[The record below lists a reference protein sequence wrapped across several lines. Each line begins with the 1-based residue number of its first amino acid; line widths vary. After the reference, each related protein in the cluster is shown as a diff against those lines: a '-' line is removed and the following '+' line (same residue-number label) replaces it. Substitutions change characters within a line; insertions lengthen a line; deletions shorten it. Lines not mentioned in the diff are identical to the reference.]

1 MQIIYGKKFEEL
13 KEKINILLITAADC
27 ERDEVNNELIC
38 NEPLNKDEKTVKH
51 KKKKRKRKIA
61 SKKLRN
67 GLKVRTVVLLLLTL
81 IVNTYAWFIY
91 ISTVTMGVDVHVKS
105 WKIDFMNDDSQEEFD
120 LILDEVYPGMPDAT
134 QEITAKNSGEMD
146 ATLSCKIVAM
156 QIFDEKFAIS
166 DEYEGTVITEE
177 EILNKLKEYPF
188 DIKIALQD
196 NDITEVKEVTVAPEE
211 SIRIKLNV
219 VWPYET
225 GETET
230 EILASDI
237 VRVLQT
243 SVKGNIDRDFDLIT
257 VVPVMFKVDD
267 RKTRIPRGFKGRS
280 L

>member
-1 MQIIYGKKFEEL
+1 MSHEDLEITLDKELEEL
-13 KEKINILLITAADC
+13 ILLEAV
-27 ERDEVNNELIC
+27 ENEVNNELIC

-219 VWPYET
+219 VWSYET

-230 EILASDI
+230 EILDNDKKDTDYGIKAYEYYEAN
-237 VRVLQT
+237 
-243 SVKGNIDRDFDLIT
+243 KGQEGSNYCIKIT
-257 VVPVMFKVDD
+257 VKLEAVQ
-267 RKTRIPRGFKGRS
+267 KGEEAQNP
-280 L
+280 